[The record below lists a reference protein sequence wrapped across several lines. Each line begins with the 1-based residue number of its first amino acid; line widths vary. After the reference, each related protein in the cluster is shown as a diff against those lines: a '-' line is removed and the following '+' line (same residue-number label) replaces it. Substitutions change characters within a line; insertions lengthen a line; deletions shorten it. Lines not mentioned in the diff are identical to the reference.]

1 MINWFIWKWYVVIR
15 AISLFQEDVSSQSHL
30 DSYAFY
36 IIYIVPR
43 QHSSWMDDRRYDYK
57 DYHR

>member
-15 AISLFQEDVSSQSHL
+15 AISLFQEDVSSQSISIATPSTL
-30 DSYAFY
+30 L
-36 IIYIVPR
+36 YIVPR

>member
-36 IIYIVPR
+36 LIIYNTSPALFLDGR
-43 QHSSWMDDRRYDYK
+43 QTIRLQRLS
-57 DYHR
+57 

>member
-36 IIYIVPR
+36 LIIYSTSPALFLDGR
-43 QHSSWMDDRRYDYK
+43 QTIRLQ
-57 DYHR
+57 

>member
-30 DSYAFY
+30 DSYALHLYY
-36 IIYIVPR
+36 I
-43 QHSSWMDDRRYDYK
+43 
-57 DYHR
+57 